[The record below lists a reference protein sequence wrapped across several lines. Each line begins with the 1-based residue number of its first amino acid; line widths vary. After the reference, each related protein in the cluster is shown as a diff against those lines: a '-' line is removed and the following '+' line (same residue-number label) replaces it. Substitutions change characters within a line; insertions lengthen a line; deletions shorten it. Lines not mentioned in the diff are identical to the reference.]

1 MWFAEALEPS
11 LNIAIGES
19 NQMLITIT
27 MANIVNFNQSLL
39 SPYTSPLFLRPK
51 KGEGDF
57 LVI

>member
-1 MWFAEALEPS
+1 
-11 LNIAIGES
+11 
-19 NQMLITIT
+19 